1 MHYFS
6 IAMSAA
12 VLAGLLGACGG
23 GGSDPPPPSTQ
34 FCNPELV
41 TITGYP
47 GDVMEPFISR
57 DGSTLF
63 FNDEGGPTDPTEKD
77 LYYATFVDAT
87 TFAYQ
92 GPLNINTAAVDG
104 VPTMDDNGKFYY
116 VSTIDYDPPGN
127 KFDTLYTGDWTGTTV
142 DNPTVVADLA
152 DPTPGAVNFD
162 LEVNPDGDTL
172 YFIDGTFSVSGGA
185 VPVSA
190 DIVIAVDSGGGFA
203 RLLDSATILAN
214 VNTSELEYAPAISRD
229 GLELFFTRLDLATLE
244 AGIYRT
250 RRSSTSSAFGVP
262 ERITAIE
269 GFVEGPTLSPDE
281 KSLYYHRK
289 NPTTNKFELY
299 RVTRPG
305 K

>member
-1 MHYFS
+1 MRDFS
-6 IAMSAA
+6 VALSAA

-34 FCNPELV
+34 FSNPELV
-41 TITGYP
+41 TINNYSGH
-47 GDVMEPFISR
+47 VMEPFISR
-57 DGSTLF
+57 DGGTLF
-63 FNDEGGPTDPTEKD
+63 FNDEGGPTDPTDKD
-77 LYYATFVDAT
+77 LYYATFIDAT

-142 DNPTVVADLA
+142 DNPTVVAGLA
-152 DPTPGAVNFD
+152 VSAPGAVNFD

-172 YFIDGTFSVSGGA
+172 YFIDGTFSGSA
-185 VPVSA
+185 VPDSA

-229 GLELFFTRLDLATLE
+229 GLEFFFTRLRTTPTLE

-281 KSLYYHRK
+281 KSLYYHRE